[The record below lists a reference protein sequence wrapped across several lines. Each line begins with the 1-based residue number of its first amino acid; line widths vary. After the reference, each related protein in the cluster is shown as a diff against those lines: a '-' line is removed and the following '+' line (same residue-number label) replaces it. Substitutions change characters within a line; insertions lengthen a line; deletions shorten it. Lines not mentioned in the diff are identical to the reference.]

1 MTFSI
6 NSHVGEG
13 KKRGAKLSFEDTREN
28 AEEEGEKKSGA
39 ETLESCDRESLPSSF
54 LLLVLC
60 FVQ

>member
-1 MTFSI
+1 MAFPI
-6 NSHVGEG
+6 NSYAGEEG
-13 KKRGAKLSFEDTREN
+13 KEVQSFEDTREN